1 MAYAL
6 DKQAEAER
14 KKQAEGKE
22 EDIEAETA
30 DSYFISEIKVLFSDA
45 ETRDI
50 FSDTYAEARVDAKKF
65 RFSELGNLYQTISKE
80 VERKEDD
87 YKRLEKDLHL
97 GKIAGEGRVSSA
109 KSRMARLADNLD
121 VLNRQK
127 KEMEELDGM
136 LKTAENT
143 DAAAN
148 FQYEKL
154 KNYKEQ
160 LDKGFVWLP
169 SRKKIHQKTVSAV
182 LNHRWPVLI
191 GEAGS
196 GKSDQADAAAIE
208 LTGYLP
214 TEIECESTTG
224 ETQLIKD
231 AAIDDSKTGGSYENY
246 GSLMRAFTGYDDSR
260 QKEPEVKTGRIARFD
275 ESGRLGPKAY
285 SIIKKARQKSR
296 R

>member
-1 MAYAL
+1 MGNIEEFMPQQGQLPESAPESEQEKRARLISRYIETRVIGANEGVGEEEEKEISEFYKKINPREKADTLYSKLMAYAL

-14 KKQAEGKE
+14 KKQVGGKE
-22 EDIEAETA
+22 EDIGAETA
-30 DSYFISEIKVLFSDA
+30 DPYFISEIKVLFSDS
-45 ETRDI
+45 EMRDI

-136 LKTAENT
+136 PKTAENT

-182 LNHRWPVLI
+182 LNNRWHVLI

-196 GKSDQADAAAIE
+196 GK
-208 LTGYLP
+208 
-214 TEIECESTTG
+214 
-224 ETQLIKD
+224 
-231 AAIDDSKTGGSYENY
+231 
-246 GSLMRAFTGYDDSR
+246 
-260 QKEPEVKTGRIARFD
+260 
-275 ESGRLGPKAY
+275 
-285 SIIKKARQKSR
+285 
-296 R
+296 